1 LNVRIG
7 FLVNPVAGMG
17 GSVGLKGTDG
27 ESIQKEALR
36 RKAEKVSPPRAV
48 RALSSLKG
56 SAIALEILTCEGEMG
71 AEELTE
77 TGLPHKV
84 VYRPRQKTTRDDTIE
99 AARAFLGED
108 VALIV
113 FVGGDGTAR
122 DVLRV
127 ADELV
132 PILGVPSGVKM
143 HSAVF
148 LNRPDDLG
156 PVLSAF
162 VEDGATKSADVMDI
176 DEDLFRKGRVSAR
189 LYGIAKIPDEAQHMQ
204 SSKMAYASGSAEDE
218 ASEIGQYI
226 ADTMEPGVLYVLGPG
241 STTEHIARA
250 IGVKKSLLGVDV
262 VLDRRVLVSDAS
274 EQDLIRALRDGR
286 KARIV
291 VSPIGS
297 QGFFLGR
304 GNQQISPEV
313 VKTVGTGNIMVVS
326 TPTKLRDTP
335 ALKVDSGDAAIDRKL
350 KGRIKVITGYRR
362 RRLVEVL

>member
-1 LNVRIG
+1 VRIG

-27 ESIQKEALR
+27 EAIQREAIR
-36 RKAEKVSPPRAV
+36 RKADKVSPPRAL
-48 RALSSLKG
+48 RALSSLKESG
-56 SAIALEILTCEGEMG
+56 IVLQILTCDGEMG
-71 AEELTE
+71 SEELKE
-77 TGLPHKV
+77 SGLPHRV
-84 VYRPRQKTTRDDTIE
+84 VHRPPCKTKTTRDDTLN
-99 AARAFLGED
+99 ATRAFLRED
-108 VALIV
+108 ADLVV

-122 DVLRV
+122 DVLQV

-132 PILGVPSGVKM
+132 PMVGVPSGVKM

-156 PVLSAF
+156 PILSAF
-162 VEDGATKSADVMDI
+162 AENGAVKGADVMDI
-176 DEDLFRKGRVSAR
+176 DEDLFRKGRVSAK
-189 LYGIAKIPDEAQHMQ
+189 LYGIAKVPDEAQHMQ

-218 ASEIGQYI
+218 ATEIGQYI
-226 ADTMEPGVLYVLGPG
+226 ADTMEPGVLYILGPG

-250 IGVKKSLLGVDV
+250 IGVKKTLLGVDV
-262 VLDRRVLVSDAS
+262 ILDREALVSDAS
-274 EQDLIRALRDGR
+274 EQDLVRVLGEGR
-286 KARIV
+286 KAMIV

-304 GNQQISPEV
+304 GNQQISSEV
-313 VKTVGTGNIMVVS
+313 VKMVGAENIMVVS
-326 TPTKLRDTP
+326 TLTKLRDTP
-335 ALKVDSGDAAIDRKL
+335 TLKVDSGDGELDRQL